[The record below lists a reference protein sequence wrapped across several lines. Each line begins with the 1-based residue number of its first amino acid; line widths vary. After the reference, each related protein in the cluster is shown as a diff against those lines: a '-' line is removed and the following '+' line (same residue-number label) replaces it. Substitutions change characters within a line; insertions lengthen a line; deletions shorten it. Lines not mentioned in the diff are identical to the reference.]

1 MFKHEMDWSYL
12 KSKVLC
18 YLRDTKQ
25 HDESGYSMY
34 LEDRESGGQWG
45 RVEREREIMRVR
57 QKDI

>member
-45 RVEREREIMRVR
+45 RGERERER
-57 QKDI
+57 